1 MIEPSGIPQFLG
13 NLDQLEK
20 DVSALRTDATGIRN
34 GGKDVHSRFQALAGV
49 YKAPEAEQLLGT
61 TRPVLDKAEIFAQNL
76 ETVADALET
85 FSVEARPLAK
95 QLAQLKTD
103 AIAFVD
109 AAGGSDDWTYDEDKV
124 SRHKD
129 LMDGVSAAESAFR
142 DAENRAA
149 SKISAIVG
157 GPKFVYDD
165 GTHTSNAQ
173 TVMYGYALDDLEH
186 ADKLPWG
193 TPESESH
200 HPWEIGYFAKNYLW
214 DGYVVDGAFGT
225 LKGLGHLVGIGGSA
239 GDAWS
244 GVGDVFGGIG
254 LYLLWPYDWVMDHTI
269 GPDAPDPDEER
280 EKTALREAFKGLIAW
295 DDWHDNPS
303 RAAGAVTFNVG
314 GVTGVLRGLGKAG
327 EAGEAASKAS
337 KAVKA
342 AANLST
348 YLDPVTVGLKVG
360 GKLVSEMPTVSEL
373 ASRMRVRLGSD
384 ADHLRTVWQLD
395 DGRKVVVK
403 DDKFIPYDKDGKPIT
418 KPAPADG
425 AAPQPTTP
433 DAHPGIPE
441 RQPVGVG
448 ARGPE
453 ASAQR
458 RHSPSQPPHP
468 ASSGSSGRGAG
479 PHTPPSGGGHGNTPA
494 SGASSHGSSGAGHAH
509 SPTGHGSGG
518 HPHGQTSQSPTH
530 SGTGQPATGSG
541 PGGPPTPHQGPP
553 KLPRLPE
560 GGRIPEHTFE
570 HVLQG
575 ELKYD
580 RNGDPKVV
588 GYHFRPGGRDLNP
601 HMVKVPKVIEIDHKT
616 GLTTGNVW
624 MRDPRSG
631 LMFRKRAKTTFFPP
645 GWTEKQVRRAME
657 KAFKNGRVVDPVTNR
672 WRGNWKGIQFEGYF
686 DPITGDAKT
695 IYPLMP

>member
-95 QLAQLKTD
+95 RLAQLKTD

-109 AAGGSDDWTYDEDKV
+109 SAGGSDDWTYDEDKI

-129 LMDGVSAAESAFR
+129 LMDGVSSAESAFR

-165 GTHTSNAQ
+165 GSHTSNAQ

-200 HPWEIGYFAKNYLW
+200 HPWEVGYFAKNFFW
-214 DGYVVDGAFGT
+214 DGFVVDGALGT

-280 EKTALREAFKGLIAW
+280 DKTALREAFKGLVAW
-295 DDWHDNPS
+295 DNWHDNPS

-314 GVTGVLRGLGKAG
+314 GVTGLLRGLGKAG

-337 KAVKA
+337 KAVKT

-348 YLDPVTVGLKVG
+348 YLDPVVVGLKVG
-360 GKLVSEMPTVSEL
+360 GVAVSKLPSVGEL
-373 ASRMRVRLGSD
+373 ASRIRVGAD
-384 ADHLRTVWQLD
+384 ADHVHTVWD
-395 DGRKVVVK
+395 IKGRAKVVVE
-403 DDKFIPYDKDGKPIT
+403 DGGFHVYDKDGKPVT
-418 KPAPADG
+418 DAPPKGAEEHGSTPTDARPA
-425 AAPQPTTP
+425 T
-433 DAHPGIPE
+433 PE
-441 RQPVGVG
+441 RHPAGVG
-448 ARGPE
+448 GRMPE
-453 ASAQR
+453 ASAHTGENLPPGTTHR
-458 RHSPSQPPHP
+458 APSGG
-468 ASSGSSGRGAG
+468 SGSGAG
-479 PHTPPSGGGHGNTPA
+479 SHTPSGGGEPHTP
-494 SGASSHGSSGAGHAH
+494 H
-509 SPTGHGSGG
+509 SPGHGSGQG
-518 HPHGQTSQSPTH
+518 TDHETPGNEHPSGAPEDPHPVTDAQQADFMKSQSELDGLSRKKQIDVVGRGIEVNGQKYKPEAPLLKGAKH
-530 SGTGQPATGSG
+530 GIDWSEGPARASKEAKPQGKFGTPADVHYATERAAELG
-541 PGGPPTPHQGPP
+541 PGKTGFFR
-553 KLPRLPE
+553 LPRGHGCIEYMPD
-560 GGRIPEHTFE
+560 GTTRIPNALF
-570 HVLQG
+570 
-575 ELKYD
+575 
-580 RNGDPKVV
+580 
-588 GYHFRPGGRDLNP
+588 
-601 HMVKVPKVIEIDHKT
+601 VKVYPNGKVHAYP
-616 GLTTGNVW
+616 TT
-624 MRDPRSG
+624 R
-631 LMFRKRAKTTFFPP
+631 
-645 GWTEKQVRRAME
+645 
-657 KAFKNGRVVDPVTNR
+657 
-672 WRGNWKGIQFEGYF
+672 
-686 DPITGDAKT
+686 
-695 IYPLMP
+695 